1 MNPRSWRLVTVCVL
15 VAALGGGPSLA
26 RETVK
31 REAALQ
37 PGGELVVDASS
48 ARIDVTGDPG
58 ASTARIE
65 VHGQEGWQKDFELE
79 IEESPSRVTVR
90 LEPVRGSSSSSFWGW
105 LFGGGGAGL
114 QIEVTVPEETEVVA
128 DTSGGDVSAQGL
140 SGNVSL
146 DTSGGDV
153 TARDVRGRVIADTSG
168 GDIRIEDVEGTAEGD
183 TSGGDVMLH
192 RISGEARADTSGGDI
207 VASRI
212 GGRLVADTSGGDIEL
227 EEIGGEV
234 EASTSGGSI
243 RARFA
248 QGTAA
253 GGSLGTSG
261 GNVTVMLDPS
271 LGLEI
276 EATAHSGR
284 VICEVPI
291 DTFDDDEDHLHGR
304 VASGGPRLSL
314 RTSGGTIRIE
324 SLD

>member
-1 MNPRSWRLVTVCVL
+1 VTVCAL
-15 VAALGGGPSLA
+15 VAALAAIPSLA
-26 RETVK
+26 SETVT

-37 PGGELVVDASS
+37 PGGEIVIDASS
-48 ARIDVTGDPG
+48 AHIEVNGEPG

-65 VHGQEGWQKDFELE
+65 VRGREGWQKDFELE

-90 LEPVRGSSSSSFWGW
+90 LERRRGSSGGGFWGW
-105 LFGGGGAGL
+105 LFDSAGYAVEL
-114 QIEVTVPEETEVVA
+114 KATVPEETGVVA
-128 DTSGGDVSAQGL
+128 DTSGGDVSARGL

-153 TARDVRGRVIADTSG
+153 TARDVRGRVIVDTSG
-168 GDIRIEDVEGTAEGD
+168 GDVRIEDIEGPAEGD

-192 RISGEARADTSGGDI
+192 RITGEARADTSGGDI

-212 GGRLVADTSGGDIEL
+212 GGRLVADTSGGDIEV

-243 RARFA
+243 RARLA
-248 QGTAA
+248 EGNAA

-261 GNVTVMLDPS
+261 GNVTVMLDPG

-276 EATAHSGR
+276 EATARSGR

-291 DTFDDDEDHLHGR
+291 DAFDDDEDHLHGR
-304 VASGGPRLSL
+304 VAGGGPRLSL
-314 RTSGGTIRIE
+314 RTSGGTIRIQP
-324 SLD
+324 LD

>member
-1 MNPRSWRLVTVCVL
+1 VTVCVL
-15 VAALGGGPSLA
+15 VAALAVVPSLA
-26 RETVK
+26 RETVT

-37 PGGELVVDASS
+37 PGGEIVIDASS
-48 ARIDVTGDPG
+48 AHIEVNGEPG
-58 ASTARIE
+58 ASTASIE
-65 VHGQEGWQKDFELE
+65 VHGEAGWQEDFELE
-79 IEESPSRVTVR
+79 VEESPARVTVR
-90 LEPVRGSSSSSFWGW
+90 LERRRGSSGGGFWGW
-105 LFGGGGAGL
+105 LFGGGGNA
-114 QIEVTVPEETEVVA
+114 IELKITVPEETEVIA
-128 DTSGGDVSAQGL
+128 DTSGGDISAQWL

-168 GDIRIEDVEGTAEGD
+168 GDVRIEDVDGSAEGD
-183 TSGGDVMLH
+183 TSGGDVILH
-192 RISGEARADTSGGDI
+192 RITGEARGDTSGGDI

-212 GGRLVADTSGGDIEL
+212 GGRLVVDTSGGDIEL
-227 EEIGGEV
+227 EEIGREV

-248 QGTAA
+248 PGTAA

-276 EATAHSGR
+276 EATARSGR

-291 DTFDDDEDHLHGR
+291 DTFDDEEDHLHGR
-304 VASGGPRLSL
+304 VAGGGPRLSL

-324 SLD
+324 PLD